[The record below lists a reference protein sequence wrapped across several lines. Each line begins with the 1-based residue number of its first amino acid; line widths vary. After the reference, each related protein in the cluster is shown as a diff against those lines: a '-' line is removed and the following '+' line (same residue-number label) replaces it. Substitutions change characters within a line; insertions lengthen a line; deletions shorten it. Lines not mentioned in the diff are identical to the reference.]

1 MNNDDIITI
10 YTDGSFQ
17 IIEESYYIGMG
28 LYIIH
33 PDLTDIKI
41 ARAEEVFIKNH
52 MSSAYAEMQ
61 AIHSLL
67 QYLYMESQYYLNK
80 TIYLYADSEKVV
92 QILND
97 SKCYGN
103 IFKNKY
109 SNFLKELNIKAY
121 WVKGH
126 LREKGNFIVDSLA
139 YNIVHTLSKDVREN
153 MIIHKNTSLSEIFS
167 PLLRTSLFYASPT
180 NYLDF
185 NKASHQRYMDSENNN
200 LCKFESQ
207 YFQEKI
213 FLNKSENN
221 DWHIVIEG
229 NMNDDSFSVIDY
241 DNHKLQDRT
250 LIDIIKEITGNVNL
264 IIESRKDKTVHS
276 NITLYFTDH
285 EIVDEIQNRLNLI
298 KSLKDD
304 KNGIDIQNFLK
315 KDRLNRIL
323 TAFFKKNR
331 YYTIK
336 HIEEEKNV

>member
-1 MNNDDIITI
+1 MNNEDVITI

-33 PDLTDIKI
+33 PDFNDIKI
-41 ARAEEVFIKNH
+41 ARAEQVFNKSH

-67 QYLYMESQYYLNK
+67 QYLYMESQYYIGK

-92 QILND
+92 QVLND
-97 SKCYGN
+97 PQSYGN

-109 SNFLKELNIKAY
+109 TNFLKELNIKAY

-126 LREKGNFIVDSLA
+126 LSEKGNFIVDSLA
-139 YNIVHTLSKDVREN
+139 YNIIHTLSKDINEN
-153 MIIHKNTSLSEIFS
+153 TVIHKNTALSKIFS
-167 PLLRTSLFYASPT
+167 PLLRTSPFYASPT
-180 NYLDF
+180 NYIDF
-185 NKASHQRYMDSENNN
+185 NKATHQRYMDSVNNN

-221 DWHIVIEG
+221 EWHIVIEG
-229 NMNDDSFSVIDY
+229 NMNDDSFSVVDY
-241 DNHKLQDRT
+241 DNDKLQDRT

-264 IIESRKDKTVHS
+264 VIESKKDKTVHS
-276 NITLYFTDH
+276 NITLYFTDN

-298 KSLKDD
+298 KSLKD
-304 KNGIDIQNFLK
+304 NNRGLDIEKFLK
-315 KDRLNRIL
+315 KDRLNRVL

-331 YYTIK
+331 LYNIK
-336 HIEEEKNV
+336 HIEEELHV